1 MTTILVIRHGQ
12 SVANLEDKFAGFSNF
27 DLTDLGRKQAELAAL
42 YIKERYKVDAVYA
55 SDLLRAYN
63 TALPTARAFG
73 LEINAREALR
83 EVYAGRWEGMT
94 YSDITKAEGE
104 IFSKWFNDYTN
115 AYCPEG
121 ESIRDVCARV
131 WEETKKIVKKHD
143 GQTIV
148 IASHANPV
156 WAIRELTQK
165 EHKKRTNDGL
175 VANASISVIGYEN
188 GEFFE
193 IRSNITDHLG
203 ELVTVL
209 PDLDKV

>member
-1 MTTILVIRHGQ
+1 MTTLLVIRHGQ
-12 SVANLEDKFAGFSNF
+12 SVANLEDKFAGFSDF
-27 DLTDLGRKQAELAAL
+27 DLTDLGRKQAELAAE
-42 YIKERYKVDAVYA
+42 YIKKHYKVDAVYA

-73 LEINAREALR
+73 LEINKSEALR
-83 EVYAGRWEGMT
+83 EVYAGRWEGMK
-94 YSDITKAEGE
+94 YSDINKTEGD
-104 IFSKWFNDYTN
+104 IFGKWFGDYVN

-121 ESIRDVCARV
+121 ESVTDVCRRV
-131 WEETKKIVKKHD
+131 WPETKRIVEAHE
-143 GQTIV
+143 GETIV

-165 EHKKRTNDGL
+165 EGKKRTNDGL

-193 IRSNITDHLG
+193 ICPNITEHLG
-203 ELVTVL
+203 ELVT
-209 PDLDKV
+209 DLSGIDKA

>member
-1 MTTILVIRHGQ
+1 MTTLLVIRHGQ
-12 SVANLEDKFAGFSNF
+12 SVANEEDKFAGFSDF

-42 YIKERYKVDAVYA
+42 YIKERYTVDAVYA

-63 TALPTARAFG
+63 TGLPTARAFG
-73 LEINAREALR
+73 LEVTARESLR
-83 EVYAGRWEGMT
+83 EVYAGRWEAMK
-94 YSDITKAEGE
+94 YSDINKTEGE
-104 IFSKWFNDYTN
+104 IFQKWFNDYTN

-121 ESIRDVCARV
+121 ESVHDVCLRV
-131 WEETKKIVKKHD
+131 WEETKKIVTAHE
-143 GQTIV
+143 GETVV

-165 EHKKRTNDGL
+165 PGEERTNNGL

-193 IRSNITDHLG
+193 IQPNITDHLG
-203 ELVTVL
+203 ELVT
-209 PDLDKV
+209 DLSDIDKA

>member
-12 SVANLEDKFAGFSNF
+12 SVANLEDKFAGFSDF
-27 DLTDLGRKQAELAAL
+27 DLTDLGRKQAELAAS

-73 LEINAREALR
+73 LEINTREALR
-83 EVYAGRWEGMT
+83 EVYAGRWEGIR
-94 YSDITKAEGE
+94 YSDITKSEGE
-104 IFSKWFNDYTN
+104 IFQKWFNDYTN

-121 ESIRDVCARV
+121 ESITDVCVRV
-131 WEETKKIVKKHD
+131 WEETKKIVKKHE

-165 EHKKRTNDGL
+165 ENEKRTNDSL

-193 IRSNITDHLG
+193 IRPNITDHLG
-203 ELVTVL
+203 ELVTAL

>member
-1 MTTILVIRHGQ
+1 MTTLLVIRHGQ
-12 SVANLEDKFAGFSNF
+12 SIANEEDKFAGFSNF
-27 DLTDLGRKQAELAAL
+27 DLTDLGRKQAELAAT

-63 TALPTARAFG
+63 TALPTAHAFG
-73 LEINAREALR
+73 LEVNKSKKLR
-83 EVYAGRWEGMT
+83 EVYAGIWEGVT
-94 YSDITKAEGE
+94 YSEINRTARE
-104 IFSKWFNDYTN
+104 IFSKWTRDYLN

-121 ESIRDVCARV
+121 ESVRDVCVRV
-131 WEETKKIVKKHD
+131 WEETRKIVEKHE

-165 EHKKRTNDGL
+165 AGEKRTNDAL

-193 IRSNITDHLG
+193 IRPNITDHLG
-203 ELVTVL
+203 ELVTAL
-209 PDLDKV
+209 PDLEKE

>member
-12 SVANLEDKFAGFSNF
+12 SVANLEDKFAGFSDF
-27 DLTDLGRKQAELAAL
+27 DLTDLGRKQAECVAA

-73 LEINAREALR
+73 LEVNAREALR
-83 EVYAGRWEGMT
+83 EIYAGRWEAMT
-94 YSDITKAEGE
+94 YADINKAERE
-104 IFSKWFNDYTN
+104 SFSLWSKDYLN
-115 AYCPEG
+115 AFCPEG
-121 ESIRDVCARV
+121 ESVKDVCTRV
-131 WEETKKIVKKHD
+131 WEEMKKIVAAHE

-165 EHKKRTNDGL
+165 AGEKRTNDSL
-175 VANASISVIGYEN
+175 VANASISIIGYDN

-193 IRSNITDHLG
+193 IRPNITEHLG
-203 ELVTVL
+203 DLVTVL
-209 PDLDKV
+209 PDLETL

>member
-12 SVANLEDKFAGFSNF
+12 SVANLEDKFAGFSDF
-27 DLTDLGRKQAELAAL
+27 DLTDLGRRQAELVAD

-63 TALPTARAFG
+63 TALPTAHAFS
-73 LEINAREALR
+73 LEVSKREPLR

-94 YSDITKAEGE
+94 YSDINKTERE
-104 IFSKWFNDYTN
+104 CFSLWTNDYIN

-121 ESIRDVCARV
+121 ESVRDVCVRV
-131 WEETKKIVKKHD
+131 WAETKQIVEAHE

-156 WAIRELTQK
+156 WAIRELTQR
-165 EHKKRTNDGL
+165 EGEKRTNDAL
-175 VANASISVIGYEN
+175 VANASISIIKYEN

-193 IRSNITDHLG
+193 VESNITEHLG
-203 ELVTVL
+203 DLVTVL
-209 PDLDKV
+209 PDLQNA

>member
-1 MTTILVIRHGQ
+1 MTTLLVIRHGQ
-12 SVANLEDKFAGFSNF
+12 SVANLEDKFAGFSDF
-27 DLTDLGRKQAELAAL
+27 DLTDLGRKQAEFVAS

-73 LEINAREALR
+73 LEINARKALR
-83 EVYAGRWEGMT
+83 EIYAGRWEAMT
-94 YSDITKAEGE
+94 YSDINKTERDS
-104 IFSKWFNDYTN
+104 FSLWSNDYLN
-115 AYCPEG
+115 AFCPEG
-121 ESIRDVCARV
+121 ESVKDVCVRV
-131 WEETKKIVKKHD
+131 WEETKKIVAEHE
-143 GQTIV
+143 GETIV

-165 EHKKRTNDGL
+165 TGEKRTNDSL

-193 IRSNITDHLG
+193 IRPNITEHLG

-209 PDLDKV
+209 PDLEKL